1 MWLEESLRLCQN
13 FLFFW
18 SKHIA
23 GLEYGY
29 WLGLRFLSYAE
40 IGSRSLSPAMCL
52 SHKSDATMVLFLH
65 LFCRD
70 GMEADEIKGQLDKI
84 NALEREHLRLTATQT
99 LAEVQ

>member
-1 MWLEESLRLCQN
+1 
-13 FLFFW
+13 
-18 SKHIA
+18 
-23 GLEYGY
+23 
-29 WLGLRFLSYAE
+29 
-40 IGSRSLSPAMCL
+40 MCL

-70 GMEADEIKGQLDKI
+70 VMEADEIKGQLDKI